1 MKKKLI
7 RKSIK
12 STVLLLSLLAAMT
25 SLASLAVAVAEV
37 DMDLMQRIEEST
49 KSVDSNIS
57 LKDGKAAL
65 ADAREIEEMFSQVE
79 LYYKHKGDATDAI
92 EYARKSKNFA
102 TELIRQ
108 VSEKDFDNASATVGA
123 LAKSCKTCH
132 QVYKKS

>member
-1 MKKKLI
+1 M
-7 RKSIK
+7 R
-12 STVLLLSLLAAMT
+12 STVLLLSLLA
-25 SLASLAVAVAEV
+25 SVAVAVTEV

-65 ADAREIEEMFSQVE
+65 ADAREIEEMFSKVE
-79 LYYKHKGDATDAI
+79 LYYKHKGDAADAT
-92 EYARKSKNFA
+92 EYARKSKSFA

-108 VSEKDFDNASATVGA
+108 VSEKDFDSASATVGA

>member
-1 MKKKLI
+1 MKKKLM
-7 RKSIK
+7 R
-12 STVLLLSLLAAMT
+12 STVLLLSLLT
-25 SLASLAVAVAEV
+25 GVAVAVTEV
-37 DMDLMQRIEEST
+37 DMDLMQKIEEST

-79 LYYKHKGDATDAI
+79 LFYKHKGDAADAI

>member
-7 RKSIK
+7 KT
-12 STVLLLSLLAAMT
+12 TVLLFSLLTGVAGVA
-25 SLASLAVAVAEV
+25 LAVTEV

-79 LYYKHKGDATDAI
+79 LFYKHKGDAADAI

-102 TELIRQ
+102 SELIRQ
-108 VSEKDFDNASATVGA
+108 VSEKDFDNASATVSA

>member
-7 RKSIK
+7 KK
-12 STVLLLSLLAAMT
+12 TVLLFSLLAAVVGT
-25 SLASLAVAVAEV
+25 AGIAAAVTEV
-37 DMDLMQRIEEST
+37 DMDLMQKIEEST

-79 LYYKHKGDATDAI
+79 LFYKHKGDAADAI
-92 EYARKSKNFA
+92 EYAKKSKNFA
-102 TELIRQ
+102 SELIRQ
-108 VSEKDFDNASATVGA
+108 VSEKDFDNASATVSA